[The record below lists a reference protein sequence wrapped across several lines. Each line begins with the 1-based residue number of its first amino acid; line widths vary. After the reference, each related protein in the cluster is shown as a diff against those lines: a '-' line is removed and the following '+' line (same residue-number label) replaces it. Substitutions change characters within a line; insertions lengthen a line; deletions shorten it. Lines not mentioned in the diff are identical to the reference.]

1 MSLSIDEAIK
11 KVLSFLKSIPM
22 APATVKCYSC
32 CCSHVRDYCQR
43 NALQEFSYKDA
54 ASFTAEQ
61 LKLAENGKFGKIYAL
76 IMRKAAYYVADC
88 FETGTLEWKRN
99 RYTITELPENYQQ
112 ILGSFEES
120 ISGKLAEGSVY
131 NIIHEIRKFLKYLE
145 KAGCLTIQDLSAD
158 ILRAYVIQEA
168 PKHMGNYVNL
178 TWPLKKFLAYV
189 KKSGVALSGTFDF
202 LLANPAPVHERVLP
216 AFDDDETKAILE
228 SIDTS
233 TKQGRRDYAVVMLA
247 LDTGLRWSDIAKMQ
261 LSDILWEKRE
271 IRVKQEK
278 TDTPLTL
285 PLTLRAGTAVA
296 DYILEARPKCSSPY
310 VFLRLRKPYSSML
323 SSASPTKDLMG
334 RYFKKNGIEH
344 HFGDGKTFH
353 GLRRTMGTNL
363 VRNGTPLE
371 EVSQILGHRD
381 INSSRHYI
389 SLHDEM
395 LAECCMDISMFATEK
410 EGLQ

>member
-1 MSLSIDEAIK
+1 M
-11 KVLSFLKSIPM
+11 
-22 APATVKCYSC
+22 
-32 CCSHVRDYCQR
+32 
-43 NALQEFSYKDA
+43 
-54 ASFTAEQ
+54 
-61 LKLAENGKFGKIYAL
+61 
-76 IMRKAAYYVADC
+76 
-88 FETGTLEWKRN
+88 
-99 RYTITELPENYQQ
+99 
-112 ILGSFEES
+112 
-120 ISGKLAEGSVY
+120 
-131 NIIHEIRKFLKYLE
+131 
-145 KAGCLTIQDLSAD
+145 
-158 ILRAYVIQEA
+158 
-168 PKHMGNYVNL
+168 
-178 TWPLKKFLAYV
+178 
-189 KKSGVALSGTFDF
+189 
-202 LLANPAPVHERVLP
+202 VLP
-216 AFDDDETKAILE
+216 SFDDDETKAILE